1 MPALDAGLFA
11 PAQAIEHYEISRH
24 GEFGHV
30 DREFGYQEAELLG
43 GAPALQLVEENR
55 TVQFRPAL
63 FNFLPITAQHSVR

>member
-11 PAQAIEHYEISRH
+11 PAQAIEHYEISGH

-30 DREFGYQEAELLG
+30 DRELGYQEAELLG
-43 GAPALQLVEENR
+43 GRALQLVEENG

-63 FNFLPITAQHSVR
+63 FNFLPVTAQHSVR